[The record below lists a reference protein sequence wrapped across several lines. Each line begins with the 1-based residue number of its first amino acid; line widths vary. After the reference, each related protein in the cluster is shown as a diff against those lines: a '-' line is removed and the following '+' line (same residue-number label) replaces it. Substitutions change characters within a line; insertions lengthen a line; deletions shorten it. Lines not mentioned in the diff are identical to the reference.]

1 MRRLPEGTK
10 DAALAV
16 ARRLRERAGSL
27 RPDED
32 LAVSIAVNAAI
43 GDEYARAYAALRELA
58 LQDKV
63 LDRFGLENATAG
75 EIREAAE
82 LLEQLAQSAH
92 VPGRRKQRERVVGA
106 QEVKKFRIAAILILL
121 VIGLPLLAFGGAMA
135 YGALQAG
142 KEWWLQRDSANVVA
156 ADQAKHSPVVPPAR
170 SASAVPEVELAP
182 INPGFERTP
191 SNQLVPAKPRDHVTD
206 RAGILDAKAARTLN
220 AHLAQFERETSNQ
233 VLVFVD
239 QALPP
244 DTTMEELTA
253 ASLQH
258 WGVGQKGK
266 DNGVI
271 FFAFIDDRKMRI
283 EVGYG
288 LEGALTDARSRRI
301 TSQIIRP
308 MFQQGRFAEGIE
320 AGARAIMGVI
330 REGDGAL
337 DGASLST
344 QSHATLLPVVL
355 WLFGSA
361 LSLFVFFLTLR
372 SVVLFLNGR
381 GVGLFLRPVGR
392 GSGRYAGSNSSG
404 DSDGSSSSDGSYS
417 SGGGS
422 GGGGGASDSW

>member
-1 MRRLPEGTK
+1 MRSVPEVTK
-10 DAALAV
+10 EAAHAV
-16 ARRLRERAGSL
+16 AQRLRERASNL

-32 LAVSIAVNAAI
+32 LAASIVVNAAI
-43 GDEYARAYAALRELA
+43 GDEYARAYAALRELG

-75 EIREAAE
+75 EMREAAE

-92 VPGRRKQRERVVGA
+92 VPGRRKQRERAVGA
-106 QEVKKFRIAAILILL
+106 KEVKEFRIAAILILL
-121 VIGLPLLAFGGAMA
+121 VVGLPMLAFGGAMA
-135 YGALQAG
+135 YGALQSG
-142 KEWWLQRDSANVVA
+142 REWWLQRDSPKAVA
-156 ADQAKHSPVVPPAR
+156 ADQATHPAR
-170 SASAVPEVELAP
+170 SASSVPEAELAP
-182 INPGFERTP
+182 INRGFERTP

-206 RAGILDAKAARTLN
+206 RAGILAANTARTLN
-220 AHLAQFERETSNQ
+220 AQLAQFERETSNQ
-233 VLVFVD
+233 FLIFVD

-244 DTTMEELTA
+244 DITMEELTA

-288 LEGALTDARSRRI
+288 LEGVLTDARSRRI
-301 TSQIIRP
+301 TSQVIRP

-320 AGARAIMGVI
+320 AGARAIMNVI
-330 REGDGAL
+330 REGDAAL
-337 DGASLST
+337 DVAPLSN
-344 QSHATLLPVVL
+344 QPHATLLPVVL
-355 WLFGSA
+355 WLLGSA
-361 LSLFVFFLTLR
+361 LSLSVFFLILR

-381 GVGLFLRPVGR
+381 GVGIFLKPVGR
-392 GSGRYAGSNSSG
+392 GSGRYAGSTSSADG
-404 DSDGSSSSDGSYS
+404 GSSSSDGSYS
-417 SGGGS
+417 DGGGS